1 MRGRAVRTAPQART
15 ARRSRKGYL
24 PGLLFILPAV
34 ILFLAF
40 VAYPLISSLYFSL
53 YRWAGYGI
61 PQFIGFDN
69 FVALSQDPDFQSA
82 VVVTAVYTVATTVLQ
97 TIIPMLVAILFM
109 QRWKGGAVLRT
120 MIFIPSVV
128 SLTITGLLWQLVL
141 QPDGGLLD
149 VLLKAVGLGE
159 LSRPWLADS
168 TAVVPVLI
176 MVSLWQSLGFFLV
189 IYYAGLQG
197 VDPELY
203 EAARVDGASG
213 WRLTWN
219 ITIPSLR
226 AVTALV
232 VSLNLINGLK
242 VFDLIYAM
250 TSGGPGTASQSL
262 GVYLY
267 KLAFGSEN
275 GASAAFGYADA
286 IGVVMMVAAAVGFL
300 LVSALRRGRRA

>member
-1 MRGRAVRTAPQART
+1 MQGSTIRTAPQART

-149 VLLKAVGLGE
+149 VLLKAVGLGA